1 MNRVPPAGTRF
12 RLPAGVS
19 FWVMAAAYLGLML
32 AASAPSPLYVV
43 YQHRFGFSALTLTM
57 IFGVYA
63 LVLLA
68 ALLTVGGLSD
78 FVGRKPVLLASFA
91 LMVVS
96 MLVFARASGVAWLY
110 AARILQGIA
119 AGSSLGAVSAALIDY
134 ASPRQL
140 PLAALMTSLI
150 PSIGLALGAAVAG
163 GLVQFAP
170 DPTVLVFVLLAIAFL
185 ATMVAIALAGE
196 TVPRRPVGWQEL
208 RPRVAVSR
216 AVRAEF
222 ASLVPALVAPW
233 AQMGFTLSLTT
244 TLAAVWFGITD
255 RFLEGLVVAAV
266 CGFAAVATLATRRV
280 PPPLA
285 IAAGCAGL
293 IAGAAITL
301 VSLAG
306 PWDVPFYLGSAL
318 TGLGAGTTLGAV
330 MRALAVLPAPA
341 ERGEFFAAVYVVGYL
356 AFSLPAV
363 IAGIFVVHTGLLATT
378 IGYGIGVSILSLA
391 AIGYALRSLGRTRTG
406 AARPEPA
413 PATVVNGG

>member
-1 MNRVPPAGTRF
+1 MSSVPPAGTRF

-150 PSIGLALGAAVAG
+150 PSVGLALGAAVAG

-196 TVPRRPVGWQEL
+196 TVPRRPVGWLAL

-222 ASLVPALVAPW
+222 ASLVPGLVAPW

-266 CGFAAVATLATRRV
+266 CGFAFVATLATRRV
-280 PPPLA
+280 RPPLA

-318 TGLGAGTTLGAV
+318 TGLGAGATLGAV

>member
-1 MNRVPPAGTRF
+1 MSSVPPAAARF
-12 RLPAGVS
+12 RLPASVS

-170 DPTVLVFVLLAIAFL
+170 DPTVLVFVLLAVAFL
-185 ATMVAIALAGE
+185 VTMVAIALAGE
-196 TVPRRPVGWQEL
+196 TVPRRPVGWQAL

-222 ASLVPALVAPW
+222 ASMVPALVAPW

-266 CGFAAVATLATRRV
+266 CGFAFLATLATRRV
-280 PPPLA
+280 RPPLA

-318 TGLGAGTTLGAV
+318 TGLGAGATLGAV

-363 IAGIFVVHTGLLATT
+363 IAGIFVVHTGLLSAT
-378 IGYGIGVSILSLA
+378 IGYGIGVTVLSLA

-406 AARPEPA
+406 AARTEPA

>member
-1 MNRVPPAGTRF
+1 MSSTPPAAARF

-43 YQHRFGFSALTLTM
+43 YQQRFGFSALTLTM

-78 FVGRKPVLLASFA
+78 FVGRKPVLLVSLA
-91 LMVVS
+91 LMVIS
-96 MLVFARASGVAWLY
+96 MLVFARASGVGWLY

-170 DPTVLVFVLLAIAFL
+170 DPTALVYVLLAIGFV
-185 ATMVAIALAGE
+185 ATMVAIALARE
-196 TVPRRPVGWQEL
+196 TVPRRPAGWREL

-216 AVRAEF
+216 PVRAEF
-222 ASLVPALVAPW
+222 TSLVPALVAPW
-233 AQMGFTLSLTT
+233 AQMGFTLALTT
-244 TLAAVWFGITD
+244 TLASVWFGITD
-255 RFLEGLVVAAV
+255 RFLDGLVVAAV
-266 CGFAAVATLATRRV
+266 CGFAFVATLATRRV
-280 PPPLA
+280 RPPRA
-285 IAAGCAGL
+285 IVAGCAGL

-306 PWDVPFYLGSAL
+306 PWDMPFYLGSAL
-318 TGLGAGTTLGAV
+318 TGLGAGATLGAV
-330 MRALAVLPAPA
+330 MRALAQLPAPA

-356 AFSLPAV
+356 AFSVPAV
-363 IAGIFVVHTGLLATT
+363 IAGIFVVHAGLLATT
-378 IGYGIGVSILSLA
+378 VGYGIGVTVLSLA
-391 AIGYALRSLGRTRTG
+391 AIGSALRTAGRAG
-406 AARPEPA
+406 AGPAGPA
-413 PATVVNGG
+413 PAAVASRG

>member
-1 MNRVPPAGTRF
+1 MSTTPPAAARF

-19 FWVMAAAYLGLML
+19 FWVMATAYLGLML

-78 FVGRKPVLLASFA
+78 FVGRKPVLLISLA

-150 PSIGLALGAAVAG
+150 PSLGLALGAAVAG

-170 DPTVLVFVLLAIAFL
+170 DPTALVFVLLAIGFL
-185 ATMVAIALAGE
+185 AIMVAVALAGE
-196 TVPRRPVGWQEL
+196 TVPRRPAGWRAL

-216 AVRAEF
+216 AVRPEF
-222 ASLVPALVAPW
+222 ASLVPGLIAPW
-233 AQMGFTLSLTT
+233 AQVGFTLSLTT
-244 TLAAVWFGITD
+244 TLASVRFGITD
-255 RFLEGLVVAAV
+255 RFLDGLVVAAV
-266 CGFAAVATLATRRV
+266 FGFAFVATLATRRV
-280 PPPLA
+280 RPPRA

-306 PWDVPFYLGSAL
+306 PWDVPFYLGSVL
-318 TGLGAGTTLGAV
+318 TGLGAGATLGAV
-330 MRALAVLPAPA
+330 MRALAPLPAPA

-356 AFSLPAV
+356 AFSLPAM
-363 IAGIFVVHTGLLATT
+363 IAGIFVVHAGLLATT
-378 IGYGIGVSILSLA
+378 VGYGIGVTVLSLA
-391 AIGYALRSLGRTRTG
+391 AIGSALRSAGRAEAG
-406 AARPEPA
+406 PA
-413 PATVVNGG
+413 GPATAAMASRG

>member
-1 MNRVPPAGTRF
+1 MSSVPAAGTRY

-78 FVGRKPVLLASFA
+78 FVGRKPVLLISLA

-150 PSIGLALGAAVAG
+150 PSLGLALGAAVAG

-170 DPTVLVFVLLAIAFL
+170 DPTVLVFVLLAIGFVAI
-185 ATMVAIALAGE
+185 MVAIALAGE
-196 TVPRRPVGWQEL
+196 TVPRRPVGWRAL

-216 AVRAEF
+216 AVRPEF
-222 ASLVPALVAPW
+222 ASLVPGLIAPW
-233 AQMGFTLSLTT
+233 AQVGFTLSLTT
-244 TLAAVWFGITD
+244 TLASVRFGITD
-255 RFLEGLVVAAV
+255 RFLDGLVVAAV
-266 CGFAAVATLATRRV
+266 FGFAFVATLATRRV
-280 PPPLA
+280 RPPRA

-318 TGLGAGTTLGAV
+318 TGLGAGATLGAV

-363 IAGIFVVHTGLLATT
+363 IAGVFVVRTGLLATT
-378 IGYGIGVSILSLA
+378 IGYGIGVSVLSLA
-391 AIGYALRSLGRTRTG
+391 AIGYALRALGRIRTG
-406 AARPEPA
+406 AARTEPA
-413 PATVVNGG
+413 PATVVNGR

>member
-1 MNRVPPAGTRF
+1 
-12 RLPAGVS
+12 
-19 FWVMAAAYLGLML
+19 
-32 AASAPSPLYVV
+32 
-43 YQHRFGFSALTLTM
+43 
-57 IFGVYA
+57 
-63 LVLLA
+63 
-68 ALLTVGGLSD
+68 
-78 FVGRKPVLLASFA
+78 
-91 LMVVS
+91 
-96 MLVFARASGVAWLY
+96 
-110 AARILQGIA
+110 
-119 AGSSLGAVSAALIDY
+119 
-134 ASPRQL
+134 
-140 PLAALMTSLI
+140 
-150 PSIGLALGAAVAG
+150 VAG

-185 ATMVAIALAGE
+185 VTMVAIALAGE
-196 TVPRRPVGWQEL
+196 TVPRRPVGWQAL

-216 AVRAEF
+216 AARSEF

-285 IAAGCAGL
+285 TAAGCAGL

-318 TGLGAGTTLGAV
+318 TGLGAGATLGAV

-363 IAGIFVVHTGLLATT
+363 IAGIFVVHTGLLTTT

-406 AARPEPA
+406 AARAEPA